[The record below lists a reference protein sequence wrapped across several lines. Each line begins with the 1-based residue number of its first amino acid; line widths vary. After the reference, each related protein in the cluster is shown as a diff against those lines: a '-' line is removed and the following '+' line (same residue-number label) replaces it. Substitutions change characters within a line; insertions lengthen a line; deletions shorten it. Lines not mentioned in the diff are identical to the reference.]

1 MNNSSQENP
10 FVLAD
15 EWREEKMRREVPGT
29 VPEDL
34 YWVVDELLE
43 QEHEPQLFAKGS
55 EHLVFRF
62 KEKGV
67 VAKVNY
73 QESWWAYQ
81 ALLNHDK
88 AGLDEA
94 LRQMEMRRVEH
105 QKKLKDLE
113 WFFGRS
119 AVPRQ
124 RVFIAEVPVSAKVA
138 NELGAELVEGD
149 GPEKVPAWI
158 SIQRAVDLES
168 GEAVTLGGYYLEKAV
183 MASDE
188 PQDLM
193 NYKLVHDLLVDTDK
207 TADDSTVY
215 RLVRL
220 MEGLDGVERRLSRD
234 PTFRPAL
241 QDAVRRMIDYS
252 TATSEVLDLA
262 GLDNVVLVREGSGW
276 KLKLIDPLAASDC
289 NYRSL
294 RTASLKLAAGEEL
307 DGEEV
312 MEACYAMNTLR
323 VINALAILSGIPE
336 RLDIPEVRRVS
347 AKGWFDALA
356 EAEF

>member
-1 MNNSSQENP
+1 
-10 FVLAD
+10 
-15 EWREEKMRREVPGT
+15 
-29 VPEDL
+29 
-34 YWVVDELLE
+34 
-43 QEHEPQLFAKGS
+43 
-55 EHLVFRF
+55 
-62 KEKGV
+62 
-67 VAKVNY
+67 
-73 QESWWAYQ
+73 
-81 ALLNHDK
+81 
-88 AGLDEA
+88 
-94 LRQMEMRRVEH
+94 
-105 QKKLKDLE
+105 
-113 WFFGRS
+113 
-119 AVPRQ
+119 
-124 RVFIAEVPVSAKVA
+124 
-138 NELGAELVEGD
+138 
-149 GPEKVPAWI
+149 
-158 SIQRAVDLES
+158 
-168 GEAVTLGGYYLEKAV
+168 
-183 MASDE
+183 
-188 PQDLM
+188 
-193 NYKLVHDLLVDTDK
+193 
-207 TADDSTVY
+207 
-215 RLVRL
+215 